1 MYSARINDRATTFGT
16 SGLLYRS
23 NKLMYD
29 RATETLWSQLLGEPV
44 IGPLAD
50 SGIKLRFFP
59 VVVTTWGEWLEQHP
73 DTTVLSLETG
83 AYPARLYEP
92 ESDPRS
98 LYFDY
103 RADLDTMFPVWNRD
117 LRLDTKDEVLTL
129 SISDEHKAYPVD
141 LLRRERVVNDDVGG
155 SQVVVIAS
163 SASADARVYER
174 VGQRFELPTGDPA
187 IDGLPTLLIDSDGAG
202 WRVTEDALINT
213 AEPSQTLLRIPS
225 HYAFWFGWYVF
236 RPDTLVYGMDPG
248 G

>member
-1 MYSARINDRATTFGT
+1 MYSARINEEDTTFGT

-29 RATETLWSQLLGEPV
+29 RATGTLWSQLIGEPV

-50 SGIKLRFFP
+50 SRIKLRFFP
-59 VVVTTWGEWLEQHP
+59 VVVTTWGEWLDQHP

-83 AYPARLYEP
+83 VYPPRSYEP

-117 LRLDTKDEVLTL
+117 LRLDTKDEVLAL
-129 SISDEHKAYPVD
+129 SIDDVHKAYPVD
-141 LLRRERVVNDDVGG
+141 VLQRERVVNDEVGG
-155 SQVVVIAS
+155 SDVVVIAS
-163 SASADARVYER
+163 SASADARVYLR
-174 VGQRFELPTGDPA
+174 KGRRFDLPGGDA
-187 IDGLPTLLIDSDGAG
+187 TTVGLPTLLIDSSGVE
-202 WRVTEDALINT
+202 WRITECALINT
-213 AEPSQTLLRIPS
+213 ADSSQTLRRLPA
-225 HYAFWFGWYVF
+225 HYAFWFGWYAF
-236 RPDTLVYGMDPG
+236 RPDTLVYGVDPG